1 MAIVIFFLIFCGA
14 MLLLD
19 LMLCGVVKKCLI
31 LNNEEMKEFM
41 LFLLLCALGAL
52 CYGFYFKCVDW
63 FEKI

>member
-1 MAIVIFFLIFCGA
+1 MITFG
-14 MLLLD
+14 
-19 LMLCGVVKKCLI
+19 
-31 LNNEEMKEFM
+31 